1 MATHA
6 ILGAS
11 GMASSDSDDDME
23 EGGMTAA
30 DEDAVIAAEAALA
43 DHPES
48 YDLHLQASDARGA
61 LLLVRVPS
69 PGFSW
74 NRAARLHQPRLKSG
88 CEAGL
93 PSPSLSPRIHSD
105 SPPRIFPLVRGA
117 ARRLSVSSAGSSCG
131 RAWRR
136 PEKPWLP
143 ASRSLV
149 TSGSRQAL

>member
-1 MATHA
+1 
-6 ILGAS
+6 
-11 GMASSDSDDDME
+11 MASSDSDDDME

-105 SPPRIFPLVRGA
+105 SPPRIFPLAHSPARAITHETA
-117 ARRLSVSSAGSSCG
+117 ARTGGL
-131 RAWRR
+131 
-136 PEKPWLP
+136 
-143 ASRSLV
+143 
-149 TSGSRQAL
+149 